1 MRCVANWRG
10 TAGNREVY
18 RDVQRQGRVASLVTL
33 LALGHS
39 AADYPLRTAAILT
52 LFAFMC
58 AMLESPAT
66 SVRSQRQRAGRSPAA
81 VPR

>member
-1 MRCVANWRG
+1 MANWRG

-18 RDVQRQGRVASLVTL
+18 RDIQRQGRVASLMIL

-39 AADYPLRTAAILT
+39 AVDYPLRTAAILT

-58 AMLESPAT
+58 AMLESPAST
-66 SVRSQRQRAGRSPAA
+66 VRSQSQRAARSPAA
-81 VPR
+81 VSP